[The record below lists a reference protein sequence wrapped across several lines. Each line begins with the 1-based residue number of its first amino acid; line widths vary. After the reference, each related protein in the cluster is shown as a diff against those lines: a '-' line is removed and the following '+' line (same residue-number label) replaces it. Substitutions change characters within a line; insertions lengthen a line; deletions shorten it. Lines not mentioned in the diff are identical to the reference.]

1 MMFKGEIA
9 IAIDLHQFRE
19 GRAEPQ
25 DNMRPHSEAG
35 GDSFRTKTAL
45 FGQLLE
51 GLELIGGM
59 YISPRDV
66 LV

>member
-1 MMFKGEIA
+1 
-9 IAIDLHQFRE
+9 
-19 GRAEPQ
+19 
-25 DNMRPHSEAG
+25 MRPHAGAG

-45 FGQLLE
+45 FRELLE

-59 YISPRDV
+59 HIFPRDV

>member
-1 MMFKGEIA
+1 
-9 IAIDLHQFRE
+9 
-19 GRAEPQ
+19 
-25 DNMRPHSEAG
+25 MRPHTEAG

-45 FGQLLE
+45 FRQLLE

>member
-1 MMFKGEIA
+1 MMFKGQIA
-9 IAIDLHQFRE
+9 IAIDLHQFRG

-25 DNMRPHSEAG
+25 GNMRRHAEAD
-35 GDSFRTKTAL
+35 GDFFRTKTAL
-45 FGQLLE
+45 FRQLLE

-59 YISPRDV
+59 QSFSRDV